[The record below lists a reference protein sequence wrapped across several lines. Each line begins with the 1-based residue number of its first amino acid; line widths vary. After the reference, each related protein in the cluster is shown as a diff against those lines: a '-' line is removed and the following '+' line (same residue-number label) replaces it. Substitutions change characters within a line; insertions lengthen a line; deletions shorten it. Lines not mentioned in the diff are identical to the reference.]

1 MESWWQD
8 FNKWSDGLWELR
20 DKRVDG
26 WFMLDNFWPTLLLV
40 GVYFFI
46 VKFWGPWFM
55 EKRPPYNITAFLVY
69 YNACQ
74 VGLSSYIFVQLL
86 RGGWSGEYSFLCQP
100 VDYSQSPQAMLM
112 LHACHIYY
120 LSKFSEFIDTFCFV
134 ARKRFDQ
141 VSLLNVVHHGI
152 MPMSVWPGARFLAG
166 GHSSFFGLLN
176 SFIHIFMYFYYMM
189 AAFGSQY
196 KRYLWWKQHLTTLQM
211 VQFVAIFVHGFQL
224 VFYNDCNFPWQFG
237 LYISAHALL
246 FFALFSQFYIK
257 NYFNKTN
264 KKAMVKDAGINFKE
278 DKDVHMKTA

>member
-1 MESWWQD
+1 MNVSRD
-8 FNKWSDGLWELR
+8 FNEWSDHLWDLR

-26 WFMLDNFWPTLLLV
+26 WFMLDSFWPTLLLV

-74 VGLSSYIFVQLL
+74 VGLSTYIFVQLL

-134 ARKRFDQ
+134 IPLIISYKLWGNLAICIFAVPTFMLSRLKLNCQ
-141 VSLLNVVHHGI
+141 GAITLL
-152 MPMSVWPGARFLAG
+152 
-166 GHSSFFGLLN
+166 
-176 SFIHIFMYFYYMM
+176 Y
-189 AAFGSQY
+189 GSTFNQLFPKIY
-196 KRYLWWKQHLTTLQM
+196 K
-211 VQFVAIFVHGFQL
+211 
-224 VFYNDCNFPWQFG
+224 
-237 LYISAHALL
+237 
-246 FFALFSQFYIK
+246 
-257 NYFNKTN
+257 
-264 KKAMVKDAGINFKE
+264 
-278 DKDVHMKTA
+278 